1 MQSGWA
7 GGYEAET
14 PYVPTFSTGQSPAHL
29 ALACAVAG
37 VHWAPD
43 PEALTVVDLGCGRGA
58 SILALAAAN
67 PGWQAIGLDYSPAHV
82 AEAREIAAEAGLANA
97 RFIEADLAGLDEA
110 AAAALLPE
118 ADVITLHGVWTWVSD
133 PVRAGILAV
142 LRSRLKPGG
151 LVMVGYNALPG
162 WSGDLALGRL
172 MQSVAGALHGP
183 ADARAAMA
191 FAAAQALHAA
201 GAVAFRNS
209 MVLEDFAASGN
220 NASFGWARYLAH
232 EFLPSAWRPA
242 FPTEVAAAMAGAKLE
257 FVGQAR
263 LWRQFPELWLT
274 PPQRE
279 ALAALPPGTD
289 RELAQDMFGARQPL
303 REDIFIRG
311 RRPAAPEALGG
322 LHLALDRR
330 LPDGAVRIDT
340 GISKATL
347 PQAVAG
353 PLLAALAERPRRIE
367 ALAEIAGDCGLTQ
380 RELAVFLV
388 GGHAALPVWR
398 ETVGG
403 AALARARRFNMVA
416 MQRWAGELQEASFP
430 IGLAVPRLGGPLS
443 LSAEEASVAMLLAE
457 LGKTSPDPA
466 AIATALRAAGLP
478 LEPEQADMLV
488 REVLGTSLPGWRAMG
503 LV

>member
-1 MQSGWA
+1 M
-7 GGYEAET
+7 
-14 PYVPTFSTGQSPAHL
+14 PNFSTSQSPAHL

-43 PEALTVVDLGCGRGA
+43 REALTVIDLGCGRGA

-82 AEAREIAAEAGLANA
+82 AEAREVAAEARLANA
-97 RFIEADLAGLDEA
+97 RFIEADLAGMDEA

-162 WSGDLALGRL
+162 WSGDLALGKL
-172 MQSVAGALHGP
+172 IQNLAGALHGP

-201 GAVAFRNS
+201 GAPALRNS
-209 MVLEDFAASGN
+209 MVLQDFAEGGN

-242 FPTEVAAAMAGAKLE
+242 FPTDVAAAMAGAKLE
-257 FVGQAR
+257 FVGQAK

-274 PPQRE
+274 PQQRE

-289 RELAQDMFGARQPL
+289 RELAQDVFGARQPL

-311 RRPAAPEALGG
+311 RRPAAPEALGDCC
-322 LHLALDRR
+322 LALER
-330 LPDGAVRIDT
+330 LLPGGAVQIDT
-340 GISKATL
+340 GIGKATL
-347 PQAVAG
+347 PKAVAG
-353 PLLAALAERPRRIE
+353 PLLAALAETPRRIE
-367 ALAEIAGDCGLTQ
+367 ALAAIAGDCGLTP

-388 GGHAALPVWR
+388 SGHAAVPVWR
-398 ETVGG
+398 EAAGA
-403 AALARARRFNMVA
+403 AALARARRFNTVV
-416 MQRWAGELQEASFP
+416 MQRWAGEVQEAGFA
-430 IGLAVPRLGGPLS
+430 IGLAVPRLGGPLP
-443 LSAEEASVAMLLAE
+443 LTAGEAAVAMLLADS
-457 LGKTSPDPA
+457 GDATPDPG
-466 AIATALRAAGLP
+466 AIARALLAGGLP
-478 LEPEQADMLV
+478 LEPGKAATLV
-488 REVLGTSLPGWRAMG
+488 RDVLNTSLAGWRAMG